1 MTLAGVAFCFDG
13 FGGFG
18 CLLKVGI
25 GFACV
30 GDEGRTSGPFRNL
43 PIGDR
48 DRMLNL
54 EDLTGSGVG
63 EEGRIDLRMA
73 GDGDPG
79 GEIARTCFGA
89 GALARMVGAGSCLIE
104 PRMVYRPPCSRP
116 RFLTRWKLL
125 ADASESLSYVGAGAA
140 IGFVAG
146 ALCGLPLPTA
156 AAGGMFFF

>member
-1 MTLAGVAFCFDG
+1 MALTDAAFCFDG
-13 FGGFG
+13 LDGFG

-25 GFACV
+25 GFVCV

-43 PIGDR
+43 PIGDK
-48 DRMLNL
+48 DRILNL
-54 EDLTGSGVG
+54 EDFTVSGVG
-63 EEGRIDLRMA
+63 EDGRIDLRIA

-89 GALARMVGAGSCLIE
+89 GALARMVGVGSCLIE
-104 PRMVYRPPCSRP
+104 PRIVYRPPCSRP

-125 ADASESLSYVGAGAA
+125 AEASESLSYVGAGAA
-140 IGFVAG
+140 LGFAEG
-146 ALCGLPLPTA
+146 MLCGLPWAA